1 MNEPAARGGDHR
13 PPRVGQLLA
22 AYGSDVEAMCDAC
35 VRHLPGISGVGVA
48 VMTRLPA
55 QAIRYASNPVS
66 EQIEQLQVVLGE
78 GPCVDAFS
86 SGQPVLAADLDQV
99 AWGRRW
105 PAFVPEALTAGA
117 RALFALPLQIGS
129 ARVGVMDL
137 HRQVPGRLPGVDL
150 ADALVF
156 ADATTQ
162 ALLIEAHAS
171 DLRDGP
177 DLYHSYHAVVH
188 QATGMVKVQLNIG
201 IAEALVRLRAYA
213 YAEERPIEDV
223 ARDVV
228 GRRLR
233 FDELS
238 D

>member
-1 MNEPAARGGDHR
+1 MNDPAARDGDHR

-55 QAIRYASNPVS
+55 QAVRYASNPVS
-66 EQIEQLQVVLGE
+66 EQIEHLQVVLGE

-86 SGQPVLAADLDQV
+86 AGRPVLASDLGLA

-105 PAFVPEALTAGA
+105 PAFVPEALAVGA
-117 RALFALPLQIGS
+117 RALFALPLQIGA

-137 HRQVPGRLPGVDL
+137 HRQAPGWLPAVDL

-162 ALLIEAHAS
+162 ALLIESHA
-171 DLRDGP
+171 RDVQDVP
-177 DLYHSYHAVVH
+177 DLYQSYHAVVH
-188 QATGMVKVQLNIG
+188 QATGIVKVQLNVG

-213 YAEERPIEDV
+213 YAQQRPIEDV

>member
-1 MNEPAARGGDHR
+1 MNDPATRDGDHR
-13 PPRVGQLLA
+13 RPRVGQLLA

-35 VRHLPGISGVGVA
+35 VRHLPGIGGVGVA

-55 QAIRYASNPVS
+55 QGIRYASNRVS
-66 EQIEQLQVVLGE
+66 ERVEELQVVLGE

-86 SGQPVLAADLDQV
+86 AGRPVLASDLDQA
-99 AWGRRW
+99 AWVRRW
-105 PAFVPEALTAGA
+105 PAFVPEALAAGA
-117 RALFALPLQIGS
+117 RAVFALPLQVGS

-137 HRQVPGRLPGVDL
+137 YRDAPGWLPGGEL

-162 ALLIEAHAS
+162 ALLIEAHA
-171 DLRDGP
+171 RDVQGVP
-177 DLYHSYHAVVH
+177 LYESYPAVVH
-188 QATGMVKVQLNIG
+188 QATGMVKVQLNVG